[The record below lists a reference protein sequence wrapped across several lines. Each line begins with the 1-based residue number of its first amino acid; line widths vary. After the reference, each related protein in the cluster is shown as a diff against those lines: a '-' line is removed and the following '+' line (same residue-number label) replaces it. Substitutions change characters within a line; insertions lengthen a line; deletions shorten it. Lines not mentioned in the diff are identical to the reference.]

1 MEIILTQTTLKN
13 TSFQNA
19 NYFFFHINRSLN
31 NKRNSHIITYFMDT
45 LKFGPGSNYS
55 IMLIGIQV
63 KFYSQMNFISQSRKS
78 SIAC

>member
-19 NYFFFHINRSLN
+19 NYSFFFFHINHSLN
-31 NKRNSHIITYFMDT
+31 NKRNSHVITYFMDT

-55 IMLIGIQV
+55 IMPTGIQV
-63 KFYSQMNFISQSRKS
+63 KFYSQMNFISQTK
-78 SIAC
+78 